1 VTIIQNL
8 SNSLLASAAL
18 GLATSLSALS
28 PQVAQAGAVIFNNA
42 DPSLDA
48 LLPQVAQ
55 AGAVIFN
62 NADPSLASVA
72 LGVNGAGH
80 LNFPNPLGFRPVNSG
95 WTGLSYRFPDGTWR
109 DATSPGCLCEGWGV
123 AVTDPSSNRVAGW
136 VNEAS
141 GSGGLT
147 GVVFRSTTTTASS
160 SIQLASYPVGI
171 QHFYGVSLAPNV
183 FQGNVTITNSGTD
196 TVTDVVYRRVM
207 DWDVPPT
214 EFSEYVSHFG
224 VASNLEPA
232 GNVRFAS
239 NNGFATSDPRVGPG
253 QIWLGS
259 SINVDFFQQ
268 GPADHGSVFDFAF
281 GDLAPGQSRTFNIF
295 YGAAADLAGAQ
306 AAIAAL
312 DPDVWSFGQS
322 SASGP
327 ADNSPTFLFAFGG
340 VGGQEPGTTPQN
352 PVLPFVPA
360 PRVFIFPAPTPRRW
374 FDPPFVSR
382 FDYSLGSGEFL
393 SFILPPGFG
402 TTIDLYVGD
411 TLIASDLTADG
422 LTEYFFLSD
431 FGLDDI
437 AGFSLRDIL
446 PLVDAADPTAFPTFL
461 DFTPGAGPLTMRAVE
476 SGVVVPEP
484 NSLLGLFALGTLGA
498 ASTLKRQL
506 KPSQSTEKE
515 TTKVG

>member
-1 VTIIQNL
+1 MSIKNL
-8 SNSLLASAAL
+8 SNSLVASAAL
-18 GLATSLSALS
+18 GLATALSALS
-28 PQVAQAGAVIFNNA
+28 PQVAQAGAVIFNN
-42 DPSLDA
+42 S
-48 LLPQVAQ
+48 
-55 AGAVIFN
+55 N
-62 NADPSLASVA
+62 PSLASVA
-72 LGVNGAGH
+72 LGVNDAGH
-80 LNFPNPLGFRPVNSG
+80 LNFLDSSFRTDNAA
-95 WTGLSYRFPDGTWR
+95 WTGLAYRVPDGTWR
-109 DATSPGCLCEGWGV
+109 DATAPGCLCEGWGV
-123 AVTDPSSNRVAGW
+123 AVTDPFSNRVAGW
-136 VNEAS
+136 VNESS

-147 GVVFRSTTTTASS
+147 GGVFGSTTTTASS
-160 SIQLASYPVGI
+160 FIQLAAYPVGI

-214 EFSEYVSHFG
+214 EFRDYVSHFG
-224 VASNLEPA
+224 VASNLEPT

-239 NNGFATSDPRVGPG
+239 NNGFVTSDPRVGPG
-253 QIWLGS
+253 EIFPGG

-281 GDLAPGQSRTFNIF
+281 GDLAPGESRTFNIF

-306 AAIAAL
+306 AAIALL

-322 SASGP
+322 TASGP
-327 ADNSPTFLFAFGG
+327 APANDSPTFLFAFGG
-340 VGGQEPGTTPQN
+340 VGGEEPGTTPDD

-360 PRVFIFPAPTPRRW
+360 PGEFVFPAPTPRRW

-422 LTEYFFLSD
+422 VREYFFFGD

-437 AGFSLRDIL
+437 AAFSLRDIL

-506 KPSQSTEKE
+506 KPSKSTEKE

>member
-1 VTIIQNL
+1 MSIKNL
-8 SNSLLASAAL
+8 SNYLVASAAL
-18 GLATSLSALS
+18 GLATALSALS
-28 PQVAQAGAVIFNNA
+28 PQVAQAGAVIYNN
-42 DPSLDA
+42 S
-48 LLPQVAQ
+48 
-55 AGAVIFN
+55 N
-62 NADPSLASVA
+62 PSLASVA
-72 LGVNGAGH
+72 LGVNDAGH
-80 LNFPNPLGFRPVNSG
+80 LNFADPLGFRPVNAEV
-95 WTGLSYRFPDGTWR
+95 TGLSYRFSDGTWR
-109 DATSPGCLCEGWGV
+109 DATAPGCFCEGWGV
-123 AVTDPSSNRVAGW
+123 AVTDPFSNRVAGW
-136 VNEAS
+136 VNESS

-147 GVVFRSTTTTASS
+147 GGVFGSTTTTASS
-160 SIQLASYPVGI
+160 FTQLAAYPVDI
-171 QHFYGVSLAPNV
+171 RHFYGVSLAPNV

-214 EFSEYVSHFG
+214 EFVEYVSHFG
-224 VASNLEPA
+224 VASNLEPT

-239 NNGFATSDPRVGPG
+239 NNGFATSDPGSYPG
-253 QIWLGS
+253 EIWLGGS
-259 SINVDFFQQ
+259 IINVDFFQQ

-281 GDLAPGQSRTFNIF
+281 GDLAPGESRTFNIF

-306 AAIAAL
+306 AAIARL

-322 SASGP
+322 TASGP
-327 ADNSPTFLFAFGG
+327 ANDSPTFLFAFGG
-340 VGGQEPGTTPQN
+340 VGGEEPGTTPDD

-360 PRVFIFPAPTPRRW
+360 PGEFVFPAPTPRRW

-382 FDYSLGSGEFL
+382 FDYSLGSGEFF

-422 LTEYFFLSD
+422 VKEYFFLGD
-431 FGLDDI
+431 FALDDI
-437 AGFSLRDIL
+437 AAFSLRDIS

-461 DFTPGAGPLTMRAVE
+461 DFTPGAGPLTMKAVE
-476 SGVVVPEP
+476 SGVAVPEP

-506 KPSQSTEKE
+506 KPSKSSEKE